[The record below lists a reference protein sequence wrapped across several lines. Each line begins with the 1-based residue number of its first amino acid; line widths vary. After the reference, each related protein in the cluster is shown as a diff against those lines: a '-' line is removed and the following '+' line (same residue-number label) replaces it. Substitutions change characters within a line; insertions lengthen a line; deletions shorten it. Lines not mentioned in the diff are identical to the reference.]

1 MNRYLL
7 ALALCLLPLAAN
19 AQTSKTFWHFDHHT
33 ETAAT
38 AITELIPPRENYRAT
53 LVALTYT
60 PAATAHDLVLM
71 KAIAKVSLTAAS
83 AASDTTLDLSSA
95 TFGGDTLASG
105 DYVVLEHGD
114 GTHGLYLGSGL
125 ATLVLT
131 VNAISKAANS
141 GADVWIMGAVTDS
154 TYHQTIKS
162 IASTRTTHYNGEAG
176 LITTGYDIGTYS
188 RDGYGDPLVIH
199 SANGTN
205 AGTLNHGAARYER

>member
-1 MNRYLL
+1 MNRLL
-7 ALALCLLPLAAN
+7 AIFLCLIPAA
-19 AQTSKTFWHFDHHT
+19 ASGQATRVMWPIDHHT
-33 ETAAT
+33 EAAAT
-38 AITELIPPRENYRAT
+38 VITELIPPRDNYRAV
-53 LVALTYT
+53 LVSLTYT
-60 PAATAHDLVLM
+60 PAATAHDLVMM
-71 KAIAKVSLTAAS
+71 KAIAKVNLTAAS

-95 TFGGDTLASG
+95 SFGGDTLASG

-114 GTHGLYLGSGL
+114 GTHGLYLGTGL
-125 ATLVLT
+125 ASLVFT

-141 GADVWIMGAVTDS
+141 GAEVWIMGAVSDS

-176 LITTGYDIGTYS
+176 LMATGYDIGTYT
-188 RDGYGDPLVIH
+188 RDGYGDPLVVY

>member
-1 MNRYLL
+1 MNRHLL
-7 ALALCLLPLAAN
+7 TFTLCLLPLV
-19 AQTSKTFWHFDHHT
+19 AQAQSNRTMWPIDHHT
-33 ETAAT
+33 ETAGT
-38 AITELIPPRENYRAT
+38 AITELIPPKDNYRAN
-53 LVALTYT
+53 LISLTYT

-71 KAIAKVSLTAAS
+71 KAIAKVNLTAAS
-83 AASDTTLDLSSA
+83 AASDTTLDLSLA

-114 GTHGLYLGSGL
+114 GTHGLYLASGL

-141 GADVWIMGAVTDS
+141 GAEVWIMGAPSDS

-176 LITTGYDIGTYS
+176 LMATGYDIGTYS
-188 RDGYGDPLVIH
+188 RDGYGDPLVIY

-205 AGTLNHGAARYER
+205 AGTVNHGAARYER